1 MELKEMIKVM
11 QHYENGGDIEIKA
24 KDENNTKWRIGSP
37 FWNWVSFEYRIK
49 EQKQKVTIEKWL
61 GKDSKGDFI
70 ILEASNVDKYI
81 GYKKV
86 KLIESYEVEIEGN

>member
-1 MELKEMIKVM
+1 MELSEMIKVM
-11 QHYENGGDIEIKA
+11 QHFDNGGEVEYSVKEDDCSSWKKCDKPIW
-24 KDENNTKWRIGSP
+24 DWFDFG
-37 FWNWVSFEYRIK
+37 YRIK
-49 EQKQKVTIEKWL
+49 EPKQKVSIEKWL

-86 KLIESYEVEIEGN
+86 KLIETYEVEL